1 MSGQA
6 SRLKEKFD
14 PEKWSAIYDPSRK
27 SNKDFAFRH
36 GNELVEDICSRISRP
51 NELWVDIGCG
61 TGYLS
66 ARLSER
72 GLSVIGVDHDIEMIE
87 FANERFLNH
96 RITHR
101 PVFVTAKA
109 DSLPFDDNTTD
120 GVVAVSLAGCL
131 SSPDGFFREA
141 HRVLRKNGFVIITFT
156 NRASLLIKINW
167 CLNKASYMIR
177 SPAPSDG
184 QYRVYA
190 CAEVVDKL
198 EKAGLRVINVRFYN
212 FFINVGDLMI
222 PPKPLAIY
230 CERLSK
236 YNISRRLG
244 GNFIVVAHKI

>member
-6 SRLKEKFD
+6 SGFKEKFD
-14 PEKWSAIYDPSRK
+14 PGKWSDIYDSSRK
-27 SNKDFAFRH
+27 SNKDFTFKH
-36 GNELVEDICSRISRP
+36 GNELVEDICSRVSRP
-51 NELWVDIGCG
+51 NELWLDIGCG

-66 ARLSER
+66 ARLSEM

-87 FANERFLNH
+87 FANERFLDH
-96 RITHR
+96 RMTNR
-101 PVFVTAKA
+101 PVFITAKA
-109 DSLPFDDNTTD
+109 DSLPFDDDTTD

-131 SSPDGFFREA
+131 SSPDEFFREA
-141 HRVLRKNGFVIITFT
+141 HRVLRKNGFAIITFT

-177 SPAPSDG
+177 RPAHSDG

-198 EKAGLRVINVRFYN
+198 EKAGLRVIDVRFYN
-212 FFINVGDLMI
+212 FFLNVGDLMI

-230 CERLSK
+230 CERLNK
-236 YNISRRLG
+236 YNISHRLG